1 MTSKKAETILG
12 HFIICNELVVLWHRH
27 YSNIIITMYSTVLKS
42 SVYLTSVMLG
52 VMLVIQSNALMDEN
66 WEVVTVQNGSIR
78 GELKTNT
85 LFSDSDY
92 YAFHAV
98 PYADPPIGT
107 LRFKLPEP
115 YSKSYG
121 NSTHPYDA
129 SNPYVKKVCPQ
140 LKEGNFIDEESMDED
155 CLHLSV
161 YRPASVNDSLP
172 VLVWIHGGHFE
183 YGSGMHQFFGPQ
195 RFMKDKDIIMVSINY
210 RLGALGFLSLGNPEL
225 PGNAG
230 FWDQVWALKWVQS
243 NIEGFGGDPN
253 MVTIM
258 GEDAGSWSVMYQL
271 LSPQSAG
278 LFKRVI
284 SQSGTPMSPAYHEYS
299 EEKAKRYVV

>member
-1 MTSKKAETILG
+1 
-12 HFIICNELVVLWHRH
+12 
-27 YSNIIITMYSTVLKS
+27 MYSTVLKR
-42 SVYLTSVMLG
+42 SVYLTSF
-52 VMLVIQSNALMDEN
+52 MLVIQTNAQTYEN

-85 LFSDSDY
+85 LFSNGDY

-98 PYADPPIGT
+98 PYADPPLGR

-183 YGSGMHQFFGPQ
+183 YGSGMHQYFGPQ
-195 RFMKDKDIIMVSINY
+195 RFMKDKDIIMDSINY
-210 RLGALGFLSLGNPEL
+210 RLRALGFLS
-225 PGNAG
+225 
-230 FWDQVWALKWVQS
+230 F
-243 NIEGFGGDPN
+243 
-253 MVTIM
+253 
-258 GEDAGSWSVMYQL
+258 
-271 LSPQSAG
+271 
-278 LFKRVI
+278 
-284 SQSGTPMSPAYHEYS
+284 GTP
-299 EEKAKRYVV
+299 